1 MVVGVAFCRQ
11 SSAAFSKTLQNSYYE
26 NGKTALEHTILNI
39 RFRSKYVIKVDEKL
53 AKSWLWKW
61 FKNGQ
66 NMSQNLKMVQNQ
78 KLFEANFEP
87 YLDHFFAILEEFSTF
102 FLPFIE
108 RTNAKVDFSDQ
119 DWTV

>member
-1 MVVGVAFCRQ
+1 
-11 SSAAFSKTLQNSYYE
+11 
-26 NGKTALEHTILNI
+26 
-39 RFRSKYVIKVDEKL
+39 
-53 AKSWLWKW
+53 
-61 FKNGQ
+61 
-66 NMSQNLKMVQNQ
+66 MSQNLKMVQNQ